1 MDDFVTLESLV
12 EDFDTRV
19 LVETRSLVDDFV
31 TRELAAFAL
40 TLGLSL
46 VDDFVT
52 RSLVLTRPLV
62 TRLLVGRVIGL
73 DWLFCV
79 PFAGTFSKVLDGN
92 TVLEEELIFLLL
104 DVFEVVG
111 RVTCMGPVADFCSFS
126 SADLALATM
135 PVLIEPD
142 FT

>member
-1 MDDFVTLESLV
+1 M
-12 EDFDTRV
+12 
-19 LVETRSLVDDFV
+19 
-31 TRELAAFAL
+31 L

-62 TRLLVGRVIGL
+62 TRRLVGRVIGL

-79 PFAGTFSKVLDGN
+79 PILGTFSKFLDLSGN
-92 TVLEEELIFLLL
+92 TVLLEELIFLLL
-104 DVFEVVG
+104 DVFLFSAG
-111 RVTCMGPVADFCSFS
+111 RGMMGPVADFCSFS

-135 PVLIEPD
+135 PVLSEPD